1 MKILLKIYTL
11 FKNYKLV
18 KILSWTKKGISPY
31 ILYIIGLIKL
41 IISHPVFK
49 IFKYVFIII
58 KYLKDY
64 Y

>member
-1 MKILLKIYTL
+1 MKTLFQIYNL
-11 FKNYKLV
+11 FKNYKLL
-18 KILSWTKKGISPY
+18 KNLSWTKKGISPY

-49 IFKYVFIII
+49 IFKYVFTIL
-58 KYLKDY
+58 KYFKDY